1 MRNRINWLIKR
12 RKRDTNT
19 GIIPYVNERQGRRPD
34 GMNEIMKVCCLRRR
48 VEIMYDFGNSEL
60 GQAALYVRE
69 NRECDWNE

>member
-1 MRNRINWLIKR
+1 M
-12 RKRDTNT
+12 
-19 GIIPYVNERQGRRPD
+19 NERQGRRPD

-48 VEIMYDFGNSEL
+48 VVIMYDFGNSEL